1 MGLREYRR
9 KRDFKKTPE
18 PAGQVSD
25 PPRNQKRS
33 YLIQKHAAS
42 RLHYDFRLELEGVL
56 KSWAVPKGPSLD
68 PADKRLAMHVEDH
81 PLEYGEFEGIIPKG
95 QYGGGTVLM
104 WDRGTWEPVGDPHK
118 SYRAGSLKFTLKGE
132 KLRGGWA
139 LVKIGGRRKDGDDQ
153 SWLLIKERDQQAR
166 PGQAGSIVASEPKS
180 VATGRTIEEIAAAG
194 DRVWHSNRDGGGGS
208 ASPDPAEVPGARRAA
223 MPKFVQP
230 QLATLVERPPEGDG
244 WLHELKHDG
253 YRILARVEH
262 RRAKLFSRNAHD
274 WTEKFPAVAEAVGR
288 LPVEGAILD
297 GEVTVLLPDGTSSFQ
312 ALQNFGS
319 STARGQLAY
328 MIFDLL
334 YLDGRDLT
342 GARLEDRK
350 AALARLLASGSDRAA
365 VLRYSDH
372 VGGAGADFFAH
383 ACKLGLEGIVSKKR
397 DAPYRGTRGADW
409 LKVKC
414 LKQQE
419 IVIGGYTEPEGS
431 RIGIGALLGGVYES
445 GRLVYVGK
453 IGTGFDNRTLRDLQQ
468 RLSRL
473 EQKTSPFAA
482 RPAGAARAHWVKPEL
497 VGQVSFSEWTSDGK
511 LRHPAFQ
518 GLREDKPADSVVRE
532 RPAAADDEVKE
543 TSTPTPKRAARAP
556 RPTSSAK
563 TTGEATVAGVRLT
576 HADRILF
583 PPHGTTKLDL
593 ARFYESIAKWILP
606 HLEDRP
612 TTLVRC
618 PEGAHKTCFY
628 QKHVGYWAPES
639 LRRVKIQEKRKV
651 GEYLVVDSL
660 ASLIGLVQIGILE
673 IHTWNSVVK
682 RLEQPDRVVFDLDPG
697 PGVEWAQ
704 VIECARLIRD
714 SLHSLELESFVK
726 TTGGKGLHIVAPLVP
741 GPSWDET
748 SAFAR
753 AVSETVAHGN
763 PRRYIT
769 SMAKA
774 ERRGK
779 IFIDYLRNIRGA
791 TSVAAYSTRATP
803 QATMSVPLTWDE
815 LSTRIT
821 SDHFTIA
828 NVPKRLAGLTAD
840 PWAAYWRTR
849 QSLPK
854 SAAAPAAAR

>member
-18 PAGQVSD
+18 PAGQVSA
-25 PPRNQKRS
+25 PPRDQERS

-81 PLEYGEFEGIIPKG
+81 PLEYGEFEGTIPKG
-95 QYGGGTVLM
+95 QYGGGTVML

-139 LVKIGGRRKDGDDQ
+139 LVKIGGRRKDGDDR

-166 PGQAGSIVASEPKS
+166 AGQAESIVASEPKS
-180 VATGRTIEEIAAAG
+180 VATGRTIEQIAAAG
-194 DRVWHSNRDGGGGS
+194 DRVWHSNRDGGDRS
-208 ASPDPAEVPGARRAA
+208 SPDPAEVPGARRTAL
-223 MPKFVQP
+223 PKFVQP
-230 QLATLVERPPEGDG
+230 QLATLVEHPPDGDG

-262 RRAKLFSRNAHD
+262 RRARLFSRNARD
-274 WTEKFPAVAEAVGR
+274 WTEKFPTVAEAVGR
-288 LPVEGAILD
+288 LPVEQAILD

-319 STARGQLAY
+319 GAARGQLAY
-328 MIFDLL
+328 MVFDLL

-350 AALARLLASGSDRAA
+350 AALARLLASANDQAA

-372 VGGAGADFFAH
+372 VVGAGADFFAH

-397 DAPYRGTRGADW
+397 DAPYRGTRGPEW
-409 LKVKC
+409 LKIKC

-419 IVIGGYTEPEGS
+419 IVIGGYTEPEGT
-431 RIGIGALLGGVYES
+431 RIGIGALLGGVFES

-453 IGTGFDNRTLRDLQQ
+453 IGTGFDHRMLRDLQQ

-473 EQKTSPFAA
+473 EQKTSPFAS

-497 VGQVSFSEWTSDGK
+497 VAQVSFSEWTSDGK

-532 RPAAADDEVKE
+532 RPATTEDEM
-543 TSTPTPKRAARAP
+543 KRTARAP
-556 RPTSSAK
+556 RSTRPAK
-563 TTGEATVAGVRLT
+563 TIAEAVVAGVRLT
-576 HADRILF
+576 HADRVLY
-583 PPHGTTKLDL
+583 PSHGTTKLDL
-593 ARFYESIAKWILP
+593 ARFYQSIAKWILP

-628 QKHVGYWAPES
+628 QKHVGYWAPQS

-682 RLEQPDRVVFDLDPG
+682 RLERPDRVVFDLDPG

-704 VIECARLIRD
+704 VIECARVIREA
-714 SLHSLELESFVK
+714 LHTLELESFVK
-726 TTGGKGLHIVAPLVP
+726 TTGGKGLHVVAPLVP
-741 GPSWDET
+741 GPSWDEA

-753 AVSETVAHGN
+753 AVADTVARAN

-803 QATMSVPLTWDE
+803 QATMSVPLTWGE

-828 NVPKRLAGLTAD
+828 NVPQRMAGLTAD

-854 SAAAPAAAR
+854 STAAPASTR

>member
-18 PAGQVSD
+18 PAGQVSA
-25 PPRNQKRS
+25 PPRDQERS

-95 QYGGGTVLM
+95 QYGGGTVML

-139 LVKIGGRRKDGDDQ
+139 LVKIGGRRKDGDDR

-166 PGQAGSIVASEPKS
+166 AGQAESIVASEPKS
-180 VATGRTIEEIAAAG
+180 VATGRTIEQIAAAG
-194 DRVWHSNRDGGGGS
+194 DRVWHSNRDGGDRS
-208 ASPDPAEVPGARRAA
+208 SPDPAEVPGARRTAL
-223 MPKFVQP
+223 PKFVQP
-230 QLATLVERPPEGDG
+230 QLATLVEHPPDGDG

-262 RRAKLFSRNAHD
+262 RRARLFSRNARD
-274 WTEKFPAVAEAVGR
+274 WTEKFPTVAEAVGR
-288 LPVEGAILD
+288 LPVEQAILD

-319 STARGQLAY
+319 GAARGQLAY
-328 MIFDLL
+328 MVFDLL

-350 AALARLLASGSDRAA
+350 AALARLLASANDQAA

-372 VGGAGADFFAH
+372 VVGAGADFFAH

-397 DAPYRGTRGADW
+397 DAPYRGTRGPEW
-409 LKVKC
+409 LKIKC

-419 IVIGGYTEPEGS
+419 IVIGGYTEPEGT
-431 RIGIGALLGGVYES
+431 RIGIGALLGGVFES

-453 IGTGFDNRTLRDLQQ
+453 IGTGFDHRMLRDLQQ

-473 EQKTSPFAA
+473 EQKTSPFAS

-497 VGQVSFSEWTSDGK
+497 VAQVSFSEWTSDGK

-532 RPAAADDEVKE
+532 RPATTEDEM
-543 TSTPTPKRAARAP
+543 KRTARAP
-556 RPTSSAK
+556 RSTRPAK
-563 TTGEATVAGVRLT
+563 TIAEAVVAGVRLT
-576 HADRILF
+576 HADRVLY
-583 PPHGTTKLDL
+583 PSHGTTKLDL
-593 ARFYESIAKWILP
+593 ARFYQSIAKWILP

-628 QKHVGYWAPES
+628 QKHVGYWAPQS

-682 RLEQPDRVVFDLDPG
+682 RLERPDRVVFDLDPG

-704 VIECARLIRD
+704 VIECARVIREA
-714 SLHSLELESFVK
+714 LHTLELESFVK
-726 TTGGKGLHIVAPLVP
+726 TTGGKGLHVVAPLVP
-741 GPSWDET
+741 GPSWDEA

-753 AVSETVAHGN
+753 AVADTVARAN

-803 QATMSVPLTWDE
+803 QATMSVPLTWGE

-828 NVPKRLAGLTAD
+828 NVPQRMAGLTAD

-854 SAAAPAAAR
+854 STAAPASTR

>member
-18 PAGQVSD
+18 PAGQV
-25 PPRNQKRS
+25 PEAPREQARS

-95 QYGGGTVLM
+95 QYGGGTVLL

-118 SYRAGSLKFTLKGE
+118 SYRAGSLKFTLMGE

-139 LVKIGGRRKDGDDQ
+139 LVKIGGRRRDGDDR

-166 PGQAGSIVASEPKS
+166 PGHAESIVVSEPKS
-180 VATGRTIEEIAAAG
+180 VATGRTIEEIAAAE
-194 DRVWHSNRDGGGGS
+194 DRVWRSNRAGS
-208 ASPDPAEVPGARRAA
+208 VAGPDPAEIPGARRTAL
-223 MPKFVQP
+223 PKFVQP
-230 QLATLVERPPEGDG
+230 QLATLVERPPDGDS

-253 YRILARVEH
+253 YRILARVER
-262 RRAKLFSRNAHD
+262 RRAELFSRNARD
-274 WTEKFPAVAEAVGR
+274 WTDKFPTVAAAIGR
-288 LPVEGAILD
+288 LPVEQAILD

-319 STARGQLAY
+319 SGATGRLAY

-350 AALARLLASGSDRAA
+350 AALTRLLASANDKAA

-372 VGGAGADFFAH
+372 VVGTGADFFAH

-409 LKVKC
+409 LKIKC

-431 RIGIGALLGGVYES
+431 RVGIGALLGGVYES
-445 GRLVYVGK
+445 GRLAYVGK

-468 RLSRL
+468 RLARL
-473 EQKTSPFAA
+473 EQKTSPFAS

-497 VGQVSFSEWTSDGK
+497 VARVSFTEWTSDGK

-518 GLREDKPADSVVRE
+518 GLREDKPAETVVRE
-532 RPAAADDEVKE
+532 RPAPLEDETKE
-543 TSTPTPKRAARAP
+543 EPAPPPKRRARAP
-556 RPTSSAK
+556 RSAPSAK
-563 TTGEATVAGVRLT
+563 PSADAAVAGVRLT
-576 HADRILF
+576 HADRVLY
-583 PPHGTTKLDL
+583 PAHGTTKLDL

-618 PEGAHKTCFY
+618 PEGAHKQCFY

-639 LRRVKIQEKRKV
+639 VRRVKIREKRKV

-673 IHTWNSVVK
+673 IHTWNSVVR

-704 VIECARLIRD
+704 VIECARFIRET
-714 SLHSLELESFVK
+714 LHTLELESFVK
-726 TTGGKGLHIVAPLVP
+726 TTGGKGLHVVAPLVP
-741 GPSWDET
+741 AASWDDA

-753 AVSETVAHGN
+753 AVAETAARAN

-774 ERRGK
+774 ERKGK

-821 SDHFTIA
+821 SDHFTI
-828 NVPKRLAGLTAD
+828 VSLPKRLAGLTED

-854 SAAAPAAAR
+854 AAALR

>member
-18 PAGQVSD
+18 PAGQVAEA
-25 PPRNQKRS
+25 PREHERS

-95 QYGGGTVLM
+95 QYGGGTVLL
-104 WDRGTWEPVGDPHK
+104 WDRGTWEPIGDPHK
-118 SYRAGSLKFTLKGE
+118 SYRAGSLKFTLKGK

-139 LVKIGGRRKDGDDQ
+139 LVKIGGRRKDGDDR

-166 PGQAGSIVASEPKS
+166 PGQADSIVASEPKS

-194 DRVWHSNRDGGGGS
+194 DRVWHSNRDGGDS
-208 ASPDPAEVPGARRAA
+208 ASPHPAEVPGARRAA

-230 QLATLVERPPEGDG
+230 QLATLVERPPDGNG

-288 LPVEGAILD
+288 LPVEEAILD

-319 STARGQLAY
+319 SITRGQLAY

-342 GARLEDRK
+342 GARLDDRK

-372 VGGAGADFFAH
+372 VVGAGADFFAR

-473 EQKTSPFAA
+473 EQKMSPFAS

-532 RPAAADDEVKE
+532 RPAAVDDELNE
-543 TSTPTPKRAARAP
+543 TSTQTPKRAARAP
-556 RPTSSAK
+556 RPTSSGK
-563 TTGEATVAGVRLT
+563 TNAEATVAGVRLT

-612 TTLVRC
+612 TALVRC

-682 RLEQPDRVVFDLDPG
+682 HLEQPDRVVFDLDPG

-714 SLHSLELESFVK
+714 SLRSLELESFVK
-726 TTGGKGLHIVAPLVP
+726 TTGGKGLHVVAPLVP
-741 GPSWDET
+741 EPSWDET

-753 AVSETVAHGN
+753 AVAETVAGAD

-774 ERRGK
+774 ERKGK

-803 QATMSVPLTWDE
+803 DAPMSVPLTWDE

-828 NVPKRLAGLTAD
+828 NVPSRLAGLTAD
-840 PWAAYWRTR
+840 PWAAYWRSR
-849 QSLPK
+849 QTLPK
-854 SAAAPAAAR
+854 SAAARASAR

>member
-9 KRDFKKTPE
+9 KRDFEKTPE
-18 PAGQVSD
+18 PAGQV
-25 PPRNQKRS
+25 PEAPREHGRS
-33 YLIQKHAAS
+33 YLIQKHAAT

-81 PLEYGEFEGIIPKG
+81 PVEYGDFEGIIPKG
-95 QYGGGTVLM
+95 QYGGGTVLL
-104 WDRGTWEPVGDPHK
+104 WDRGTWEPIGDPHT
-118 SYRAGSLKFTLKGE
+118 SYRAGSMKFILKGE

-139 LVKIGGRRKDGDDQ
+139 LVKIGGRRKNGDDR
-153 SWLLIKERDQQAR
+153 SWLLIKERDHQAR
-166 PGQAGSIVASEPKS
+166 PGRAEPIVVSQPKS
-180 VATGRTIEEIAAAG
+180 VATGRTIEEIAASG
-194 DRVWHSNRDGGGGS
+194 DRVWNSNRDGEPVG
-208 ASPDPAEVPGARRAA
+208 PDATEIRGARQTALPR
-223 MPKFVQP
+223 FVQP
-230 QLATLVERPPEGDG
+230 QLATLVERPPDGDG
-244 WLHELKHDG
+244 WLHELKYDG
-253 YRILARVEH
+253 YRILARIEH
-262 RRAKLFSRNAHD
+262 RRAELMSRNARD
-274 WTEKFPAVAEAVGR
+274 WTEKFPTVAAALAR
-288 LPVEGAILD
+288 LPVHEAIVD

-319 STARGQLAY
+319 SAGRGQLVY

-350 AALARLLASGSDRAA
+350 AALARLLASASDKAA

-372 VGGAGADFFAH
+372 VVGNGADFFAH
-383 ACKLGLEGIVSKKR
+383 ACKLGLEGIVSKRR
-397 DAPYRGTRGADW
+397 DAPYRGTRGAEW
-409 LKVKC
+409 LKIKC

-431 RIGIGALLGGVYES
+431 RVGIGALLGGVYED
-445 GRLVYVGK
+445 GRLVYAGK
-453 IGTGFDNRTLRDLQQ
+453 IGTGFDNKTLRDLQR
-468 RLSRL
+468 RLARL
-473 EQKTSPFAA
+473 EQKTSPFDS

-497 VGQVSFSEWTSDGK
+497 VAQVSFSEWTSDGK

-518 GLREDKPADSVVRE
+518 GLREDKPAEAVVRE
-532 RPAAADDEVKE
+532 LPVAVENETTVSETPARRAG
-543 TSTPTPKRAARAP
+543 PPPRAARSTKRGTEP
-556 RPTSSAK
+556 S
-563 TTGEATVAGVRLT
+563 VAGVRLT
-576 HADRILF
+576 HADRVLF

-593 ARFYESIAKWILP
+593 ARFYESIADWILP

-612 TTLVRC
+612 TALVRC
-618 PEGAHKTCFY
+618 PEGAHHKCFY

-673 IHTWNSVVK
+673 IHTWNSTV
-682 RLEQPDRVVFDLDPG
+682 RHLEQPDRVVFDLDPG
-697 PGVEWAQ
+697 PGVAWAL
-704 VIECARLIRD
+704 VIECARLIQDTLRG
-714 SLHSLELESFVK
+714 LKLESFVK
-726 TTGGKGLHIVAPLVP
+726 TTGGKGLHVVAPLAP
-741 GPSWDET
+741 GPSWDDT
-748 SAFAR
+748 STFAR
-753 AVSETVAHGN
+753 AVAETVARSD
-763 PRRYIT
+763 PRRYLT

-774 ERRGK
+774 ERRGR

-803 QATMSVPLTWDE
+803 QATISVPLAWEE
-815 LSTRIT
+815 LSPRIT

-828 NVPKRLAGLTAD
+828 NLPRRLAGLGAD

-854 SAAAPAAAR
+854 PPASALR